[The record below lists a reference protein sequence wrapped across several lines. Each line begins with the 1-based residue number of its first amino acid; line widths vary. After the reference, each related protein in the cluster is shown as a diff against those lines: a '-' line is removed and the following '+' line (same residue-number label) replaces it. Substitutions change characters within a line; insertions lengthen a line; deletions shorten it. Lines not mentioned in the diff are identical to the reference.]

1 MTKKADIGSKKLISL
16 SPNEWVRWV
25 TGIPNLETLEIISSD
40 FQWVSREGDV
50 LVKVTSPE
58 TGEFLILNEVQLRHD
73 QNIPRRVRAYSGLAE
88 EKYKCPIYPIVVNI
102 LPPSETTNI
111 APKYETNFLGIVARQ
126 DYKIINL
133 WEVNVNIVFEQKINS
148 LLPFVPVLKGGENE
162 EIIREALNILR
173 KDPQLNQL
181 ENLLAFFATFVLKS
195 ELVQQIM
202 RWDMAVLH
210 ESPWYQE
217 ILTKGISLGKQ
228 EGISLGK
235 QEGISLGKQEGISL
249 GKKEGILISIQVLL
263 DLKFGEEGL
272 KLLAE
277 IKQINDLKLL
287 TEIPLKIKEAKSPE
301 DFRQSYLNLIE
312 NNLN

>member
-1 MTKKADIGSKKLISL
+1 
-16 SPNEWVRWV
+16 
-25 TGIPNLETLEIISSD
+25 
-40 FQWVSREGDV
+40 
-50 LVKVTSPE
+50 
-58 TGEFLILNEVQLRHD
+58 
-73 QNIPRRVRAYSGLAE
+73 
-88 EKYKCPIYPIVVNI
+88 
-102 LPPSETTNI
+102 
-111 APKYETNFLGIVARQ
+111 
-126 DYKIINL
+126 
-133 WEVNVNIVFEQKINS
+133 
-148 LLPFVPVLKGGENE
+148 
-162 EIIREALNILR
+162 
-173 KDPQLNQL
+173 
-181 ENLLAFFATFVLKS
+181 
-195 ELVQQIM
+195 
-202 RWDMAVLH
+202 MAVLH